1 MASTERTG
9 TQERDLDF
17 ARQARG
23 RQSGFLAE
31 FWTFLLSNKKWWLTP
46 IAVTLLLLGILVAVG
61 GTAAAPF
68 IYTLF

>member
-1 MASTERTG
+1 MTSTEP
-9 TQERDLDF
+9 TQARDLDF
-17 ARQARG
+17 ARQAG
-23 RQSGFLAE
+23 RKQSGFLGE
-31 FWTFLLSNKKWWLTP
+31 FWAFLLANRKWWLMP